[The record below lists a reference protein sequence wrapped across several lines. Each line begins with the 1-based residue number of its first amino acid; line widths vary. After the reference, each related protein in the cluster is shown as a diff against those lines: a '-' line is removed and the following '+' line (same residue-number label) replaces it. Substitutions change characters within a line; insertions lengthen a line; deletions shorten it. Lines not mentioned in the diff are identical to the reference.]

1 MQWNP
6 YALFFQNHLLQ
17 LYYLFPGYLEDL
29 LNYIHN
35 NLTIE
40 RIENAEENYAQNIFE
55 KIKENLT
62 SVMQEEIQK
71 SSFKTPSDKTVA
83 LEELRRFRRE
93 FSLKENDILD
103 NSIWASWLKNSEDS
117 ELISKFISE
126 LDFSNQNVTGKMKF
140 TATKISTT
148 GQLDV
153 TLNSVNHL
161 LARREDDKINFSVTV
176 ALLPIPSEKKY
187 RKKFQT
193 KVYNDHDTKEPY
205 LFDLSLNREN
215 LDNYKTKFMLMQ
227 SGKDQ
232 LGEYKVG
239 EKQFLQFTLYDH
251 SRTKTNK
258 IFMGT
263 FFIPIDK
270 IDEKK
275 EKNQAS
281 EEKFYKI
288 DKSLNM
294 NKDIF
299 DELEKRKSKFVDNID
314 KCIKKGR
321 KVSLLENLKKKSL

>member
-1 MQWNP
+1 M
-6 YALFFQNHLLQ
+6 LT
-17 LYYLFPGYLEDL
+17 
-29 LNYIHN
+29 YIHE
-35 NLTIE
+35 NLKIE
-40 RIENAEENYAQNIFE
+40 DIKNAEENYAE
-55 KIKENLT
+55 KLFTMIKEKLT
-62 SVMQEEIQK
+62 SLMQEEIEIADCKFFK
-71 SSFKTPSDKTVA
+71 SPSDKTRA

-93 FSLKENDILD
+93 FSLTENDSLND
-103 NSIWASWLKNSEDS
+103 SIWVSWLENSDDS
-117 ELISKFISE
+117 ELISKFLSE

-161 LARREDDKINFSVTV
+161 VARREDDKINFSVTV
-176 ALLPIPSEKKY
+176 SLLPIPSEKKY
-187 RKKFQT
+187 REKFQT
-193 KVYNDHDTKEPY
+193 NVYKDHDTKEPY

-215 LDNYKTKFMLMQ
+215 LDNYKTTFKLMQ
-227 SGKDQ
+227 SGKDN

-263 FFIPIDK
+263 FLIPIDK

-281 EEKFYKI
+281 EHKFYNI
-288 DKSLNM
+288 DKSLKM
-294 NKDIF
+294 NEQIF
-299 DELEKRKSKFVDNID
+299 GELEKRKNKFVDDINQY
-314 KCIKKGR
+314 IKKGR
-321 KVSLLENLKKKSL
+321 KMSVFENLKKKSQ

>member
-1 MQWNP
+1 MIIP
-6 YALFFQNHLLQ
+6 
-17 LYYLFPGYLEDL
+17 LFPGYLQDLLTYIHDNLKIEDL
-29 LNYIHN
+29 K
-35 NLTIE
+35 
-40 RIENAEENYAQNIFE
+40 NAEENYAE
-55 KIKENLT
+55 KLFNLITEKLT
-62 SVMQEEIQK
+62 SLMQEEIEIAPFE
-71 SSFKTPSDKTVA
+71 SPSDKTVA

-93 FSLKENDILD
+93 FSLKENDILND
-103 NSIWASWLKNSEDS
+103 SIWVSWLNNSDDS
-117 ELISKFISE
+117 ELISKFLSE
-126 LDFSNQNVTGKMKF
+126 LDFSNQNVTGKLKF

-161 LARREDDKINFSVTV
+161 VPRREDEKINFSVTV
-176 ALLPIPSEKKY
+176 ALLPISSEKKY
-187 RKKFQT
+187 REKFTT
-193 KVYNDHDTKEPY
+193 KVYEDHDTKEPY

-215 LDNYKTKFMLMQ
+215 LDNYKTKFKLTEN
-227 SGKDQ
+227 GKDN

-239 EKQFLQFTLYDH
+239 DKQFLQFILYDH

-281 EEKFYKI
+281 EHKFYNI
-288 DKSLNM
+288 DQSLKM
-294 NKDIF
+294 NKEIF
-299 DELEKRKSKFVDNID
+299 GELEKRKSKFADDID

-321 KVSLLENLKKKSL
+321 KVSLLENLRKKSK